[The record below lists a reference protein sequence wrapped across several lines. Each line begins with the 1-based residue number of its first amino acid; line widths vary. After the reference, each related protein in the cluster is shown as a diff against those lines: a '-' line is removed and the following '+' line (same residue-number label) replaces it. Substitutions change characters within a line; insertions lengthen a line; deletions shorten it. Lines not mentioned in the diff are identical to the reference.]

1 MNEINRVMLQRKWD
15 AARQVGREVRD
26 YFSKEENT
34 QVETLRLRMSVMQ
47 SAGSAP
53 QGERTMVAKTQGQE
67 QGKACVRSLG
77 GWGWGWGSGGQ
88 IQQGFVGSAKEF
100 GYQFQS
106 NESAWK
112 VLEQETDM
120 M

>member
-1 MNEINRVMLQRKWD
+1 
-15 AARQVGREVRD
+15 
-26 YFSKEENT
+26 
-34 QVETLRLRMSVMQ
+34 MSVMQ

-67 QGKACVRSLG
+67 QGKACAWSLV
-77 GWGWGWGSGGQ
+77 GWGWGSGGQ
-88 IQQGFVGSAKEF
+88 IQQRFVGSAKEF

-106 NESAWK
+106 SESAWK
-112 VLEQETDM
+112 VLEQESDM